1 MNEPDNKLISIIIPC
16 KNGEKYLE
24 QTLNGIKKQNMNV
37 EVIVIDDGSTDNTFN
52 IAKSHGCKVIHN
64 DQSKGPVKAKNQGLK
79 IAKGE
84 YIMFHDS
91 DDIMN
96 DGALFLLYN
105 EISENYGIYAVEAK
119 IKDFISPDMP
129 ENEKQKTKVKPEP
142 YYGLF
147 TGAILIRKSAFDKIG
162 LFNESV
168 KAGEIIDWQHRMDK
182 HGLKIKKLD
191 IISTNRR
198 LHSNNFGKTSQKTE
212 FKDYAALLRAK
223 LKNKK

>member
-1 MNEPDNKLISIIIPC
+1 
-16 KNGEKYLE
+16 
-24 QTLNGIKKQNMNV
+24 
-37 EVIVIDDGSTDNTFN
+37 
-52 IAKSHGCKVIHN
+52 
-64 DQSKGPVKAKNQGLK
+64 
-79 IAKGE
+79 
-84 YIMFHDS
+84 
-91 DDIMN
+91 
-96 DGALFLLYN
+96 
-105 EISENYGIYAVEAK
+105 
-119 IKDFISPDMP
+119 MP